1 MRILVLGGKGM
12 AGHVIIKYLKR
23 KRNYDQ
29 ILYTSRDSKDPEG
42 FYLDVLEQSQLES
55 LIDKI
60 EPDLVINA
68 IGILNEDAESHEQLA
83 FQINSLLPH
92 QLMKL
97 MNRRGGK
104 VIHISTDC
112 VFSGKKGR
120 YTEADS
126 PDGESVYAR
135 TKALG
140 EITQPPHLTIR
151 TSIIGPELKE
161 NGIGLF
167 LWFMKQQGEV
177 SGFERVYWNGVTT
190 LELAKVIHQLI
201 EDEMEGLLHLHTQT
215 TISKYELLQLIR
227 EIFEKKD
234 ISIVPSNDFHLDRTI
249 VNTRKELNYSIPSY
263 REMLIE
269 LKDWMNDQN
278 A

>member
-1 MRILVLGGKGM
+1 
-12 AGHVIIKYLKR
+12 
-23 KRNYDQ
+23 
-29 ILYTSRDSKDPEG
+29 
-42 FYLDVLEQSQLES
+42 
-55 LIDKI
+55 
-60 EPDLVINA
+60 
-68 IGILNEDAESHEQLA
+68 
-83 FQINSLLPH
+83 
-92 QLMKL
+92 
-97 MNRRGGK
+97 
-104 VIHISTDC
+104 
-112 VFSGKKGR
+112 
-120 YTEADS
+120 
-126 PDGESVYAR
+126 
-135 TKALG
+135 KALG

-278 A
+278 G

>member
-120 YTEADS
+120 YTEADP
-126 PDGESVYAR
+126 PDGESVYA
-135 TKALG
+135 
-140 EITQPPHLTIR
+140 
-151 TSIIGPELKE
+151 
-161 NGIGLF
+161 
-167 LWFMKQQGEV
+167 
-177 SGFERVYWNGVTT
+177 
-190 LELAKVIHQLI
+190 
-201 EDEMEGLLHLHTQT
+201 
-215 TISKYELLQLIR
+215 
-227 EIFEKKD
+227 
-234 ISIVPSNDFHLDRTI
+234 
-249 VNTRKELNYSIPSY
+249 
-263 REMLIE
+263 
-269 LKDWMNDQN
+269 
-278 A
+278 